1 MRVQRPSWFEP
12 VRGPGE
18 WVGFLGG
25 ILVAAGLGVF
35 GFLLVRG
42 IADTLSVSV
51 RNDSHLTVIVR
62 DCGSDASF
70 IEPGE
75 AFRAEGLP
83 EHDQVTCLV
92 SYYEGQERCMATPR
106 VRSIKG
112 TIALSQ
118 LTKVRRSRCD

>member
-12 VRGPGE
+12 LDSAGE

-25 ILVAAGLGVF
+25 IVVAVGLGVF
-35 GFLLVRG
+35 CFLLVRG
-42 IADTLSVSV
+42 IADTVSVSV

-70 IEPGE
+70 IEPGKV
-75 AFRAEGLP
+75 FQAEGLP
-83 EHDQVTCLV
+83 EHGQITCLV
-92 SYYEGQERCMATPR
+92 SYYENQEQCMAIPH

-118 LTKVRRSRCD
+118 LTRVQRSRCD